1 MSLEF
6 ARQGPGLRNPGPFS
20 KAANDKRP
28 LLRLS
33 GACEGKGTM
42 LRITKVDTPSEQKLM
57 LEGRLT
63 EPWIADL
70 SSHWVKTRHAHPER
84 KFVVDLRGVM
94 RIDSAG
100 KSALDLMKTEGAEF
114 LASGIRMKHLV
125 KDLEIE
131 DAAKKPQYGRTVGQ
145 CMWTEVAEK

>member
-1 MSLEF
+1 
-6 ARQGPGLRNPGPFS
+6 
-20 KAANDKRP
+20 
-28 LLRLS
+28 
-33 GACEGKGTM
+33 M
-42 LRITKVDTPSEQKLM
+42 LRITKVDTPSEQKLI

-70 SSHWVKTRHAHPER
+70 GSHWEEARHAHPER
-84 KFVVDLRGVM
+84 KFLVDLRGVM

-100 KSALDLMKTEGAEF
+100 KSSLDLMKTEGAEF

-131 DAAKKPQYGRTVGQ
+131 GAAKNPQYGRTVGPYKS
-145 CMWTEVAEK
+145 TEVGEK

>member
-1 MSLEF
+1 
-6 ARQGPGLRNPGPFS
+6 
-20 KAANDKRP
+20 
-28 LLRLS
+28 
-33 GACEGKGTM
+33 M
-42 LRITKVDTPSEQKLM
+42 LRITKIDTPSEQKLI

-70 SSHWVKTRHAHPER
+70 SSHWEETRHAHPER

-94 RIDSAG
+94 QIDSAG
-100 KSALDLMKTEGAEF
+100 EGALALMKTEGAGF

-131 DAAKKPQYGRTVGQ
+131 AQQKSHSRGRTVGHYMSTDEGENDGAQ
-145 CMWTEVAEK
+145 HNSPHIRPSEQ

>member
-1 MSLEF
+1 
-6 ARQGPGLRNPGPFS
+6 
-20 KAANDKRP
+20 
-28 LLRLS
+28 
-33 GACEGKGTM
+33 M
-42 LRITKVDTPSEQKLM
+42 LRITKIDTPSEQKLI

-70 SSHWVKTRHAHPER
+70 SSHWKETRHAHPER
-84 KFVVDLRGVM
+84 KFVVDIRGVM

-100 KSALDLMKTEGAEF
+100 EGALALMKTEGAEF

-131 DAAKKPQYGRTVGQ
+131 AQQKSHSRAAPTVITCRQRKPKNDEAQNNSLYIRPGEQ
-145 CMWTEVAEK
+145 